1 MKKITLFLLLIST
14 TVFAQKQKVWLDAD
28 TGNEMDDV
36 YAIVRLLW
44 AADRVDVVGLSSAHF
59 NNADLVTFEKWNQY
73 TTPGLSPIRV
83 SQALNEEVLTT
94 MGMQNIPHPLGA
106 DRQMGRAWGGFQPRP
121 SAATEKLFEVV
132 KKLKPGEKL
141 DILTL
146 GALTNIASL
155 IALDSTVKA
164 RIRVFSLGGGYDF
177 AKKAWNKNE
186 FNVRCDLNAYDYLL
200 NQANLDWTVMPIHSV
215 MHYQFDRETVYDRF
229 ADDNPTEQLM
239 EKRWRETNPQDTKRT
254 LWDLGL
260 VQAYLLPDFA
270 PVATVAAPPE
280 NGQPTVK
287 IFTKIDAQGM
297 DADFWSKVQEH
308 RTDFAAPTRK
318 PLLGDVHLG
327 NRVGGVLA
335 QEGPTTQL
343 VCMEEGDRLLSIR
356 VSLQEKTKLVAGIR
370 MEVLKK
376 DKQTRTYDFGTP
388 GGGAWQPAY
397 KVRAGSELTGIS
409 GAAGWFVDRL
419 RFHFSDGS
427 TTPLY
432 GGTGG
437 DNDFQLLIARNE
449 QGELRGRWLGFWGSA
464 TDKLESIGLV
474 FFPKE

>member
-1 MKKITLFLLLIST
+1 MKKLLLLLLVCSSA
-14 TVFAQKQKVWLDAD
+14 FAQKQKVWLDAD

-73 TTPGLSPIRV
+73 ATSGLSPILV
-83 SQALNEEVLTT
+83 SQALNEEILNT
-94 MGMQNIPHPLGA
+94 MGLQSIPHPLGA

-121 SAATEKLFEVV
+121 SAATEKIFEVI
-132 KKLKPGEKL
+132 KSLKPGEKL

-146 GALTNIASL
+146 GALTNVASL
-155 IALDSTVKA
+155 VALDSTVKT

-177 AKKAWNKNE
+177 AKRAWNKNE

-200 NQANLDWTVMPIHSV
+200 NRANLDWTIMPIHSV
-215 MHYQFDRETVYDRF
+215 MHYQFDRETIYERF

-280 NGQPTVK
+280 NQQPTVK

-297 DADFWSKVQEH
+297 DADFWEKVKLH
-308 RTDFAAPTRK
+308 R
-318 PLLGDVHLG
+318 
-327 NRVGGVLA
+327 
-335 QEGPTTQL
+335 
-343 VCMEEGDRLLSIR
+343 
-356 VSLQEKTKLVAGIR
+356 
-370 MEVLKK
+370 
-376 DKQTRTYDFGTP
+376 
-388 GGGAWQPAY
+388 
-397 KVRAGSELTGIS
+397 
-409 GAAGWFVDRL
+409 
-419 RFHFSDGS
+419 
-427 TTPLY
+427 
-432 GGTGG
+432 
-437 DNDFQLLIARNE
+437 
-449 QGELRGRWLGFWGSA
+449 
-464 TDKLESIGLV
+464 
-474 FFPKE
+474 

>member
-1 MKKITLFLLLIST
+1 MKHITFLLLFLST
-14 TVFAQKQKVWLDAD
+14 TTFAQKQKVWLDAD

-44 AADRVDVVGLSSAHF
+44 AADRVDVTGLSSAHF

-83 SQALNEEVLTT
+83 SQALNEEILTT
-94 MGMQNIPHPLGA
+94 MGLRHIPHPLGA

-121 SAATEKLFEVV
+121 SAATEKMLEVI
-132 KKLKPGEKL
+132 KTLKAGEKL

-146 GALTNIASL
+146 GALTNAASL

-164 RIRVFSLGGGYDF
+164 KIRVFSLGGGYDF

-186 FNVRCDLNAYDYLL
+186 FNVRCDLNAYDFML

-215 MHYQFDRETVYDRF
+215 AHYQFDRETIYDRL
-229 ADDNPTEQLM
+229 ADDNATEQLM
-239 EKRWRETNPQDTKRT
+239 EKRWRETNPQDKTRT

-260 VQAYLLPDFA
+260 VQAYLLPGLA

-280 NGQPTVK
+280 NRQPTVR
-287 IFTKIDAQGM
+287 IFTKVDAKGM
-297 DADFWSKVQEH
+297 DADFWEKVRQH
-308 RTDFAAPTRK
+308 RDDFAAPSRK
-318 PLLGDVHLG
+318 PRLGDVHLG

-335 QEGPTTQL
+335 QEGPTTQV
-343 VCMEEGDRLLSIR
+343 VCMEEGDQLLSIQ
-356 VSLQEKTKLVAGIR
+356 VSLQEKTKLVKGFR
-370 MEVLKK
+370 MVVLKNN
-376 DKQTRTYDFGTP
+376 KQPQTYDFGATE
-388 GGGAWQPAY
+388 GGAWQPAY
-397 KVRAGSELTGIS
+397 KVAKGRELTGIS
-409 GAAGWFVDRL
+409 GAAGWFVDRI
-419 RFHFSDGS
+419 RFHFDDGS
-427 TTPLY
+427 VTPVY
-432 GGTGG
+432 GGAGG

-449 QGELRGRWLGFWGSA
+449 KGQLRGRWLGFWGSA
-464 TDKLESIGLV
+464 TDKLESVGLV